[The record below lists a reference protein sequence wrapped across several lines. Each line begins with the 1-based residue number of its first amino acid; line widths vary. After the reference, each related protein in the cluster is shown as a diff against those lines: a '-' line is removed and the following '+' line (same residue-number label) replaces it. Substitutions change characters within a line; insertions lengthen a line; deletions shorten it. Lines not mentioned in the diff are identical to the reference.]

1 MILLKKKV
9 WVLFSEETRHDLT
22 WLQINFK
29 HTNFL
34 HKQIHVLVNMAET
47 LFISQPIDHRASQY
61 QPRFLRI
68 LNSFCEIFEKRT
80 PHGSMNSL
88 QNGLVVPSNHLRI
101 SLLAFRVICVSF
113 LGVNKDFS
121 E

>member
-34 HKQIHVLVNMAET
+34 YKQIHVLVTMAET
-47 LFISQPIDHRASQY
+47 LFISQPIDHGASQN

-80 PHGSMNSL
+80 PARVDKFASKWTCSSFKSL
-88 QNGLVVPSNHLRI
+88 ARLTSRI
-101 SLLAFRVICVSF
+101 
-113 LGVNKDFS
+113 
-121 E
+121 